1 MDLIFYYIES
11 NKTKNMTDSS
21 DNNNIE
27 TFYIKNMVCPRCVMA
42 VHELFE
48 KFGAEVLNVELGKAE
63 VRGVEQISR
72 QNLNEKLMELGF
84 ELLEGRDQKK
94 VEQIKT
100 HLIDYVEDLERRE
113 EMPKIS
119 EYLSKKM
126 HHNYASLS
134 NLFSEQEDTTI
145 EKYLIHL
152 KIERVKELLSYNE
165 LTLSEIA
172 WRLKY
177 SSVQYLSNQFRQ
189 VTGMSVTDYKKAQDS
204 FRKPLDSIG

>member
-1 MDLIFYYIES
+1 MTES
-11 NKTKNMTDSS
+11 TKQSHTY
-21 DNNNIE
+21 
-27 TFYIKNMVCPRCVMA
+27 YIKNMVCPRCVMA
-42 VHELFE
+42 VQDLFE
-48 KFGAEVLNVELGKAE
+48 ELGAEVVNVELGKAE
-63 VRGVEQISR
+63 VRGAGEISGKTLR
-72 QNLNEKLMELGF
+72 ERLKKLGF
-84 ELLEGRDQKK
+84 DILEGKEQQK

-100 HLIDYVEDLERRE
+100 LLIDYVQELEQSD

-119 EYLSKKM
+119 EYLSSKM

-134 NLFSEQEDTTI
+134 TLFSEQEGITV

-152 KIERVKELLSYNE
+152 KIERVKELLSYDE

-189 VTGMSVTDYKKAQDS
+189 VTGMSVTDYKKASDS
-204 FRKPLDSIG
+204 FRKPLDAIE